1 VWVLMSAEKEVQWV
15 EANAESLPLESNSM
29 DAYTIVRLEIHEV
42 FANIHTIG
50 VWHS

>member
-42 FANIHTIG
+42 FVDFNNAG
-50 VWHS
+50 VWNP